1 MKERDVSRYLN
12 KRVKEL
18 GGEIRRVTWQGRRN
32 APDKLVMLEGRSF
45 FVEEKRPDEHATP
58 AQRREH
64 KRLRDAGLEVRVVS
78 DYYTVE
84 AALSDSEDDL
94 DDFER
99 ADGPRWYPPPEH
111 Y

>member
-1 MKERDVSRYLN
+1 MKERDISRYLN

-45 FVEEKRPDEHATP
+45 FVEEKRPGERATS

-78 DYYTVE
+78 TAYEVD
-84 AALSDSEDDL
+84 AALSHAEIDMYDCEFD
-94 DDFER
+94 
-99 ADGPRWYPPPEH
+99 
-111 Y
+111 